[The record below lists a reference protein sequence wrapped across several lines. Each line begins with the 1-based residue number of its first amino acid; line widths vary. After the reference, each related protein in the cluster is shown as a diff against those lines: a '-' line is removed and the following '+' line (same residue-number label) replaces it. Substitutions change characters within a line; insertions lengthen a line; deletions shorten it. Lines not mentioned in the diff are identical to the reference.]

1 MIKDID
7 LSIIELVVFDFDGV
21 FTNNF
26 VYVDEH
32 GVEQVRCNRSDGLGL
47 KKLKEININ
56 SYIVSTETNNVVQ
69 ARAKKLGISCLNAI
83 EDKGSAVKDL
93 VKSLNIDLGRVMFVG
108 NDINDIPAFKAVG
121 FPVGVADSYNDIDE
135 YILFKTIRLG
145 GCGAVREIC
154 DMIYSQYI
162 KSGKLNV

>member
-7 LSIIELVVFDFDGV
+7 LSLIELVVFDFDGV

-47 KKLKEININ
+47 KKLKEINIK
-56 SYIVSTETNNVVQ
+56 SCIVSTETNNVVQ

-93 VKSLNIDLGRVMFVG
+93 VMSLNIDLDRQCNLNLRFTQFIAMVDYKLLQ
-108 NDINDIPAFKAVG
+108 NDKNKNSRWKVQ
-121 FPVGVADSYNDIDE
+121 
-135 YILFKTIRLG
+135 LG
-145 GCGAVREIC
+145 QNNWVWC
-154 DMIYSQYI
+154 
-162 KSGKLNV
+162 KLQS